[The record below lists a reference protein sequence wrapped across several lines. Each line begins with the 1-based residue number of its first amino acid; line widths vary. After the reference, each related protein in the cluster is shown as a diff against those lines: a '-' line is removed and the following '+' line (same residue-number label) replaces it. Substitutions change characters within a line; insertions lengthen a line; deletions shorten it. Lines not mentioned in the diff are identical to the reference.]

1 MTSYD
6 YLIAGAGVAAASA
19 VKGIRA
25 VDREGSIG
33 ILGAEPDPPV
43 YRPDLSKDLWLKDDK
58 SLEDSVL
65 LGDETGLELRTGV
78 EVSSVDTAGHRVV
91 LADGSEVGY
100 GRLLLATGAEPIT
113 LDVESGPRVIYYR
126 TAADYRALSEVATK
140 DAHVLVIGGGYIG
153 SEIASALSQKDVR
166 VTMILVD
173 DLVQQHMFPKGLAQH
188 VTDAFGDHDVEL
200 VHGMVESGTVDGDS
214 VTLRL
219 EDGTELTGDAVV
231 IGVGVRP
238 RTKLAEEA
246 GLQVEGGIVVDDRL
260 RTSADGVYA
269 AGDVASYPDARLG
282 RRRVEHVDNAEKSG
296 EVAGRNMAGEE
307 TAYTHTPFFWSDL
320 YDDGYEAIGELK
332 ADLDTVEDFAD
343 DDYGKG
349 VVYYVD
355 KGRVRGVLLWNVWDS
370 VGQAQELIEQT
381 AQQPLDDASSLKGRI
396 TLG

>member
-25 VDREGSIG
+25 VDRAGSIG
-33 ILGAEPDPPV
+33 ILGAETDPPV

-65 LGDETGLELRTGV
+65 LGDEEGVELRTGV
-78 EVSSVDTAGHRVV
+78 EVTNVDTAGHRVV
-91 LADGSEVGY
+91 LGDGSEVGY
-100 GRLLLATGAEPIT
+100 GRLLLVTGAEPIT
-113 LDVESGPRVIYYR
+113 LDVEAGPRAIYYR
-126 TAADYRALSEVATK
+126 TAADYRALSEVASK
-140 DAHVLVIGGGYIG
+140 GAHVLVIGGGYIG

-188 VTDAFGDHDVEL
+188 VTDAFGDHDVEI
-200 VHGMVESGTVDGDS
+200 VHGMVESGAVDGDS

-219 EDGTELTGDAVV
+219 KDGTELTGDAVV

-246 GLQVEGGIVVDDRL
+246 GLSVDNGIVVDDRML
-260 RTSADGVYA
+260 TSADGVYA

-296 EVAGRNMAGEE
+296 EVAGRNMAGED
-307 TAYTHTPFFWSDL
+307 TAYRHTPFFWSDL

-332 ADLDTVEDFAD
+332 ADLETVEDFAD

-355 KGRVRGVLLWNVWDS
+355 EGRVRGVLLWNVWDS
-370 VGQAQELIEQT
+370 VAKAQELIEQT
-381 AQQPLDDASSLKGRI
+381 AQQPLDDTSSLKGRI
-396 TLG
+396 TLD

>member
-25 VDREGSIG
+25 VDRDGSIG
-33 ILGAEPDPPV
+33 ILGAETDPPV

-65 LGDETGLELRTGV
+65 LGDETGVELRTGV
-78 EVSSVDTAGHRVV
+78 EVTNIDTAGHRVV
-91 LADGSEVGY
+91 LGDGTEVGY
-100 GRLLLATGAEPIT
+100 GRLLLATGAAPIT
-113 LDVESGPRVIYYR
+113 LDVEAGPRAIYYR
-126 TAADYRALSEVATK
+126 TAADYRALSEVASK
-140 DAHVLVIGGGYIG
+140 GAHVLVIGGGYIG

-188 VTDAFGDHDVEL
+188 VTDAFGDHDVEI
-200 VHGMVESGTVDGDS
+200 VHGMVETGAVDGDS

-219 EDGTELTGDAVV
+219 KDGTELTGDAVV

-246 GLQVEGGIVVDDRL
+246 GIRVDNGIVVDDRM

-332 ADLDTVEDFAD
+332 TDLETVEDFAD
-343 DDYGKG
+343 DGYGKG

-355 KGRVRGVLLWNVWDS
+355 EGRVRGVLLWNVWDS
-370 VGQAQELIEQT
+370 VEKAQELIEQT
-381 AQQPLDDASSLKGRI
+381 AQQPLDDTSSLKGRI
-396 TLG
+396 TLD

>member
-78 EVSSVDTAGHRVV
+78 EVRSVDTAGHRVV
-91 LADGSEVGY
+91 HADGSEVGY

-113 LDVESGPRVIYYR
+113 LDVEAGPRVIYYR

-332 ADLDTVEDFAD
+332 ADLETVEDFAD

>member
-78 EVSSVDTAGHRVV
+78 EVRSVDTAGHRVV

-113 LDVESGPRVIYYR
+113 LDVEAGPRVIYYR

-332 ADLDTVEDFAD
+332 ADLETVEDFAD

>member
-78 EVSSVDTAGHRVV
+78 EVRSVDTAGHRVV

-332 ADLDTVEDFAD
+332 ADLETVEDFAD

>member
-78 EVSSVDTAGHRVV
+78 EVRSVDTAGHRVV

-113 LDVESGPRVIYYR
+113 LDVEAGPRVIYYR

-153 SEIASALSQKDVR
+153 
-166 VTMILVD
+166 
-173 DLVQQHMFPKGLAQH
+173 G
-188 VTDAFGDHDVEL
+188 
-200 VHGMVESGTVDGDS
+200 
-214 VTLRL
+214 
-219 EDGTELTGDAVV
+219 
-231 IGVGVRP
+231 
-238 RTKLAEEA
+238 
-246 GLQVEGGIVVDDRL
+246 DRL
-260 RTSADGVYA
+260 RAVPEGR
-269 AGDVASYPDARLG
+269 AGHDDPG
-282 RRRVEHVDNAEKSG
+282 RRPGPAAHVPEGPRPA
-296 EVAGRNMAGEE
+296 R
-307 TAYTHTPFFWSDL
+307 HR
-320 YDDGYEAIGELK
+320 
-332 ADLDTVEDFAD
+332 
-343 DDYGKG
+343 
-349 VVYYVD
+349 
-355 KGRVRGVLLWNVWDS
+355 RVR
-370 VGQAQELIEQT
+370 
-381 AQQPLDDASSLKGRI
+381 
-396 TLG
+396 

>member
-25 VDREGSIG
+25 VDRDGSIG
-33 ILGAEPDPPV
+33 LLGAETDPPV

-58 SLEDSVL
+58 SLEDSLL
-65 LGDETGLELRTGV
+65 LGGEEGVELRTGV
-78 EVSSVDTAGHRVV
+78 EVTNIDTAGHRVV
-91 LADGSEVGY
+91 LGDGTEVGY

-113 LDVESGPRVIYYR
+113 LDVEAGPRVIYYR

-173 DLVQQHMFPKGLAQH
+173 DLVQQHMFPKGLAQR
-188 VTDAFGDHDVEL
+188 VTDAFGDHDVEI
-200 VHGMVESGTVDGDS
+200 VHGMVESGAVDGDS

-219 EDGTELTGDAVV
+219 KDGTELTGDAVV

-246 GLQVEGGIVVDDRL
+246 GLQVEGGIVVDDRM

-307 TAYTHTPFFWSDL
+307 TAYTHTPYFWSDL

-332 ADLDTVEDFAD
+332 ADLETVEDFAD
-343 DDYGKG
+343 DGYGKG

-355 KGRVRGVLLWNVWDS
+355 EGRVRGVLLWNVWDS
-370 VGQAQELIEQT
+370 VEKARELIEQT
-381 AQQPLDDASSLKGRI
+381 AQEPLEDASSLKGRI
-396 TLG
+396 TLD

>member
-78 EVSSVDTAGHRVV
+78 EVRSVDTAGHRVV

-332 ADLDTVEDFAD
+332 ADLETVEDFAD

-396 TLG
+396 ALG